1 MRPLPAFAQVSSEHV
16 ENALTGVTVSPEV
29 RAGLVPDATVTLQVR
44 SPVLDPADP
53 ALVRAVVD
61 TFADGLRGR
70 DPGLVDASGDW
81 LGPKYVGPV
90 VPLPDGPALTIDV
103 GQMPDSLRD
112 GLPERLVGLLADAG
126 VSAGEIVLPA
136 NDMARYVGLRS
147 LRSAA
152 RALVRGPAGGGW
164 QLAMAEGWLGSGPVR
179 GLVLSTPVEVPAG
192 AVAVTLAPML
202 AAETTVTL
210 VADAT
215 RTGSGGSDTHAAG
228 AVPGAAGGVASSG
241 GGVAG
246 DVGDAVGTAS
256 MGGAASTGGMPGTGV
271 DPIGGSVGSAVAV
284 EGFGRGQLA
293 LMHAGPGW
301 AAGMRRQR
309 DLVRRFAGRVDWA
322 GVTAE
327 ADAERLLTTGWWDP
341 TRPSAEWLADVL
353 VPDAMWFQVLSPGHV
368 DRLGGPPE
376 GAEDLGEGRYGLT
389 VDEPER
395 WLPSHPESAAVRARG
410 RALLAG
416 CLSSPAAVA
425 ELNRARR

>member
-1 MRPLPAFAQVSSEHV
+1 M
-16 ENALTGVTVSPEV
+16 GVTVSPKV
-29 RAGLVPDATVTLQVR
+29 SANLVPDATVTLQVR
-44 SPVLDPADP
+44 SSALDPSGPSGPFDP
-53 ALVRAVVD
+53 TLVRAAVD

-90 VPLPDGPALTIDV
+90 VPLPDGLALTIDV
-103 GQMPDSLRD
+103 GQMPDALRD
-112 GLPERLVGLLADAG
+112 GLPARLVGLLADAG
-126 VSAGEIVLPA
+126 VSAGEIVVPP

-152 RALVRGPAGGGW
+152 RTLVRGPAGGGW
-164 QLAMAEGWLGSGPVR
+164 QLAVAEGWLGPGPVR

-202 AAETTVTL
+202 AAETTVIL
-210 VADAT
+210 IADAT
-215 RTGSGGSDTHAAG
+215 PTGSGGSGTRVGA
-228 AVPGAAGGVASSG
+228 AVPGATGGVASSG
-241 GGVAG
+241 GGDAAGAG
-246 DVGDAVGTAS
+246 D
-256 MGGAASTGGMPGTGV
+256 AASTGGAGA
-271 DPIGGSVGSAVAV
+271 DPIGGSVVSAVAV
-284 EGFGRGQLA
+284 EGFGRGELA

-341 TRPSAEWLADVL
+341 ARPSAEWLADAL
-353 VPDAMWFQVLSPGHV
+353 VPDAMWFQVLSPGHI

-376 GAEDLGEGRYGLT
+376 GAEDLSEGRYGLT
-389 VDEPER
+389 VGEQEQ
-395 WLPSHPESAAVRARG
+395 WLPSHPDSAAVRARG
-410 RALLAG
+410 RTLLAG
-416 CLSSPAAVA
+416 CLSTPAAVA